1 MVLEED
7 EYYWGGSRDETP
19 ANLTVA
25 THRTP
30 RLPLPVFQSQ
40 PFAFFPETT
49 SLTGRAFPLGRIEFK
64 HDQEATIKAL
74 RKGNKRKREEIYLGS
89 LQNN

>member
-1 MVLEED
+1 M
-7 EYYWGGSRDETP
+7 TP
-19 ANLTVA
+19 ANRTVVA
-25 THRTP
+25 HWTP
-30 RLPLPVFQSQ
+30 GFPLPVFQSQ

-64 HDQEATIKAL
+64 HYQEATIKAL
-74 RKGNKRKREEIYLGS
+74 RKRNKKERKEIYLGS